1 MSFTIFFKE
10 KMPLLSIK
18 TRSSNS
24 RKIEFFLKGLTNGLD
39 PKMAIFP
46 PFRFRQNRPG
56 KCVLQYF
63 RTKKRLSRI

>member
-10 KMPLLSIK
+10 KMPLLPIK

-56 KCVLQYF
+56 KCVYNILE
-63 RTKKRLSRI
+63 RKNA